1 MVKICLLFPED
12 GVCNADGGHSVFC
25 IEVSADAAGIVFIED
40 GAADKDKDA
49 RRLFPQETDGFLHA
63 PHSGCHQG
71 GEADQADILLQGAG
85 KNFLRGHVLA
95 KIKNPVHSRAYIR
108 HLLKAGE
115 MLGLRLC
122 VMHNLYFYN
131 TLMEDIR
138 LAIEEQRYEAFRE
151 DFIRDY
157 SNPE

>member
-95 KIKNPVHSRAYIR
+95 KIKNPVAVVFQQDFDNIFPNIMDIPFDRCQNDAAAFCSRSRQA
-108 HLLKAGE
+108 A
-115 MLGLRLC
+115 
-122 VMHNLYFYN
+122 LYLFKG
-131 TLMEDIR
+131 
-138 LAIEEQRYEAFRE
+138 
-151 DFIRDY
+151 
-157 SNPE
+157 